1 MRGWA
6 SSGIASGPGAG
17 RPWIHPGYSPTPDTS
32 VTQTGV
38 CTCAPPRHLCHLLP
52 PQGSLWCPGVH
63 PCGRESSGIPV
74 GRAARAGPVVVCVCA
89 QCLVGECSLL
99 IAHLPVH
106 TWPVHIWPCTP
117 ACAHLAR
124 AHLAPPTRPRP
135 PSPCTPGL
143 FI

>member
-17 RPWIHPGYSPTPDTS
+17 RPWIHPGYSPTPDTRP
-32 VTQTGV
+32 GV

-106 TWPVHIWPCTP
+106 TWPVHTWPCTP
-117 ACAHLAR
+117 A
-124 AHLAPPTRPRP
+124 APG
-135 PSPCTPGL
+135 PCTPGPAHPAPPT
-143 FI
+143 